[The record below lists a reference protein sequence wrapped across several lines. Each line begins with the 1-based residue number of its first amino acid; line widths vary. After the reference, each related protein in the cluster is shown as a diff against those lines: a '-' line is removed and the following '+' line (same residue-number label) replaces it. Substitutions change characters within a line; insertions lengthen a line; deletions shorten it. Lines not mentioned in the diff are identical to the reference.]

1 MIYKHKKSN
10 RFVDLIS
17 SGTDY
22 CLIIVLKQYYELENY
37 SNNLDLSQVYDTSTS
52 GRVLKGSKTEFKKA
66 YKKAKPEDAINHGYV
81 LVPDKMREEV
91 KEQIESNIWS
101 ILHNSEEVVR
111 NSLIREH
118 RIQQEEMIKYSDGY
132 KDN

>member
-1 MIYKHKKSN
+1 MILVFHKS
-10 RFVDLIS
+10 
-17 SGTDY
+17 
-22 CLIIVLKQYYELENY
+22 
-37 SNNLDLSQVYDTSTS
+37 YDTSTS

-66 YKKAKPEDAINHGYV
+66 YKKAKPEDAINRGYV

-118 RIQQEEMIKYSDGY
+118 RVQQEEMIKYSDGY